1 MATDQGK
8 LGNVNAA
15 AILASMKG
23 VPVGESGTT
32 TFRPFYTPVSFGA
45 LAGAS
50 RFEHARPIRKS
61 PLHDW
66 AKKNGAVMVEA
77 GLWYRS
83 SYFPVAGE
91 TTWRETV
98 DREVRNVRSNA
109 GLCDVSTLGKI
120 EVAGR
125 TRRSSSTVSTRIRC

>member
-15 AILASMKG
+15 GIIAGMRG
-23 VPVGESGTT
+23 VSPAAVGTT

-45 LAGAS
+45 LAGTA
-50 RFEHARPIRKS
+50 RDKHAQPVRES
-61 PLHDW
+61 PLHGW
-66 AKKNGAVMVEA
+66 AKKNGATFVEA

-83 SYFPVAGE
+83 SWFARPGE
-91 TTWRETV
+91 KGWRDSV
-98 DREVRNVRSNA
+98 DREVLNVRNNV

-120 EVAGR
+120 EVFG
-125 TRRSSSTVSTRIRC
+125 